1 MNNFFWGFFLIYIH
15 FNLNLG
21 SHTFELL
28 PDFLGY
34 MRIRDGAGE
43 LEAESSRF
51 RDCRAVSRVLV
62 IYSLILWIVKALGGP
77 ISGSMALLA
86 SLAEMIGRLY
96 VGWAAISGIREM
108 EVNRGLDLNGQKL
121 YGSWVAMAATQAVS
135 TVLAMLG
142 VDEGGLHLLLIVMW
156 FIAMILFL
164 RNLWTAKKGYEA
176 VTG

>member
-28 PDFLGY
+28 PDFIGY

-62 IYSLILWIVKALGGP
+62 IYSLIVWIVNALGVSL
-77 ISGSMALLA
+77 SGALALLV

-108 EVNRGLDLNGQKL
+108 ETNRGLDLNGQKL
-121 YGSWVAMAATQAVS
+121 YGSWVAMAATQVVS
-135 TVLAMLG
+135 SVLAMLG

-176 VTG
+176 VTE

>member
-62 IYSLILWIVKALGGP
+62 IYSLLIWIVNALGSP
-77 ISGSMALLA
+77 MSVLA

-96 VGWAAISGIREM
+96 VGWTAISGIREM
-108 EVNRGLDLNGQKL
+108 EANRGLELNGQKL
-121 YGSWVAMAATQAVS
+121 YGSWVAMAVTQVAS
-135 TVLAMLG
+135 TTLVLLG
-142 VDEGGLHLLLIVMW
+142 MDDGALHLLLIVMW